1 MKTAPC
7 QFTGGGSLDGATR
20 HVPAGVHSVTTTT
33 RDGTASWYVLADD
46 STDEFQFIGLGREG
60 EGMSMRGDRRR
71 RREMAEEAAK
81 ALRSV
86 ECSSCGRVHEGEA
99 AHAIHSEH
107 GVCLPA
113 GAHGQLV
120 QLRDGRWGLRWRHP
134 EIR

>member
-1 MKTAPC
+1 MKTALC
-7 QFTGGGSLDGATR
+7 RFEGGGSLDGAVR
-20 HVPAGVHSVTTTT
+20 HVPAGVRSVVTTV
-33 RDGTASWYVLADD
+33 RDGTSSCYVLADD
-46 STDEFQFIGLGREG
+46 STDEFQFTGFGQEEI
-60 EGMSMRGDRRR
+60 MSMKGARRQ
-71 RREMAEEAAK
+71 RREMAEQAAQ
-81 ALRSV
+81 ALRSI

-107 GVCLPA
+107 GVCLSA